1 MGDHALSHCG
11 INGMPSFAV
20 RRIESVGANSMEVEL
35 MVSDDKEESGSQY
48 PSLDVVGYR

>member
-11 INGMPSFAV
+11 INGIPSFAV
-20 RRIESVGANSMEVEL
+20 RRIDSVGANSMGVEL
-35 MVSDDKEESGSQY
+35 MVSDDRVESGSQY

>member
-1 MGDHALSHCG
+1 MGDHALSHWG

-20 RRIESVGANSMEVEL
+20 RRIESVGVNSMGVEL
-35 MVSDDKEESGSQY
+35 MFSDDRVESGSQY